1 MNGKMRHN
9 EEGPCE
15 EEEHEEHAS
24 AGDQKGLKEGTADED
39 AKNNGGEEN
48 GSEAELTRACAECE
62 RGGGQGPG
70 EVKRSG
76 EEGKEE
82 EEEREEEK
90 EVVEER
96 EFEGD
101 ELEEEESEAEKEEE
115 ERLEEAKTIHGEG

>member
-1 MNGKMRHN
+1 MNGKMQHN

-24 AGDQKGLKEGTADED
+24 TGDQKSLKEGTVEEE
-39 AKNNGGEEN
+39 AKNDGSEKN
-48 GSEAELTRACAECE
+48 GSETELARACAECE
-62 RGGGQGPG
+62 RGRGRGPG

-76 EEGKEE
+76 EE

-90 EVVEER
+90 EVVEEG
-96 EFEGD
+96 ELEGD

-115 ERLEEAKTIHGEG
+115 ERLEEAETIHGEG